1 MSENENLNTAGSTRT
16 GEGRHVFH
24 TNRNGG
30 LLSYDGDG
38 GEVKV
43 PDGIK
48 YILEEAFAFCNHVTS
63 VILPEGVQAIAKRA
77 FFKSGIRTIT
87 LPNSLTRIQ
96 ECAFSD
102 TPLESIY
109 IPDQAIKLEELA
121 FSGAKRLKSVRLPE
135 GLKSVN
141 PGMFAGCVSLE
152 EVELPEG
159 LKYIQWKAFLN
170 CTNLKQITLPASL
183 VAVWIQAFEGCSS
196 LQEIFLPDGM
206 EAVGNAAFRN
216 CKQLK
221 KVRVPKGMKQFNRSA
236 FEGADKVKLVGPGV
250 TFGLIFID
258 GRICCTTPG
267 LKRVIF
273 PEGTTEIDGGTVQ
286 DLKGPE
292 VLDLPRSLK
301 VYYWKALARFASLKE
316 IVTDRNAQA
325 AEIPF
330 MLDLKSTDREG
341 KRFAF
346 EMPERDGEWITE
358 PDENGGIVIL
368 GRTGDAGRV
377 GDAPYASVVIP
388 EEIDGKPVTG
398 IGAAAFC
405 ENDDADA
412 FYIPDSVKT
421 IGSKA
426 FARMG
431 VNKHNER
438 LFVRMPEGVSI
449 AEDAFEDTDYFTK
462 EDACRMWP
470 EWRPAADEPVPEA
483 SLDTRFAEAA
493 ADDLLIGTGDGELFD
508 LKPNIWRYFERLS
521 REERVRELTH
531 SFRVSGEIDGV
542 GWASVNI
549 DVDDESTRFR
559 ISYIGSSLADFKR
572 FAEGIESGE
581 EGHFGWAS
589 EPGAYPW
596 SIQRNGGI
604 LYVSAP
610 NIQKG
615 FFIPREQFLEAAS
628 GMTAEWRY

>member
-1 MSENENLNTAGSTRT
+1 MSGNENLNAANSTRN

-24 TNRNGG
+24 TDMNGG
-30 LLSYDGDG
+30 LLSYEGDG

-43 PDGIK
+43 PDDVK
-48 YILEEAFAFCNHVTS
+48 YIREEAFAFCNHVTG
-63 VILPEGVQAIAKRA
+63 VMLPEGVQAIAKRA

-102 TPLESIY
+102 TPIESIY
-109 IPDQAIKLEELA
+109 IPDQATNLAELA

-135 GLKSVN
+135 GLTSVN

-152 EVELPEG
+152 EIELPEG
-159 LKYIQWKAFLN
+159 LKFIQGKAFLN
-170 CTNLKQITLPASL
+170 CSNLKRITLPASL
-183 VAVWIQAFEGCSS
+183 VAVWTQAFEGCSS
-196 LQEIFLPDGM
+196 LQEIFLPDGT
-206 EAVGNAAFRN
+206 EAVGYAAFRN
-216 CKQLK
+216 CKELK
-221 KVRVPKGMKQFNRSA
+221 EVRVPKGMKQFERDA

-250 TFGLIFID
+250 ILGLIFID

-273 PEGTTEIDGGTVQ
+273 PEETT
-286 DLKGPE
+286 
-292 VLDLPRSLK
+292 
-301 VYYWKALARFASLKE
+301 
-316 IVTDRNAQA
+316 
-325 AEIPF
+325 
-330 MLDLKSTDREG
+330 
-341 KRFAF
+341 
-346 EMPERDGEWITE
+346 
-358 PDENGGIVIL
+358 
-368 GRTGDAGRV
+368 
-377 GDAPYASVVIP
+377 
-388 EEIDGKPVTG
+388 EIDGKPVAG
-398 IGAAAFC
+398 IGA
-405 ENDDADA
+405 
-412 FYIPDSVKT
+412 
-421 IGSKA
+421 
-426 FARMG
+426 
-431 VNKHNER
+431 
-438 LFVRMPEGVSI
+438 
-449 AEDAFEDTDYFTK
+449 
-462 EDACRMWP
+462 
-470 EWRPAADEPVPEA
+470 AADEPVPEA
-483 SLDTRFAEAA
+483 SLDTHFAETA
-493 ADDLLIGTGDGELFD
+493 ADDSLIGTGAGELSE
-508 LKPNIWRYFERLS
+508 LKPNIWQYFDRLS
-521 REERVRELTH
+521 RDERVRELTH
-531 SFRVSGEIDGV
+531 LFEISGGIDGV